1 MVHAAA
7 GNDILMLQG
16 ENPAV
21 VVGNSQPVSA
31 LGVSNSYSRLSG
43 EQMKTEANSTS
54 GPGGR
59 ARLYFAPRHEAYS
72 ILEGLHY
79 WNLK

>member
-43 EQMKTEANSTS
+43 GNAAFSAPSAFGIHKSIVDLTCLIRSSN
-54 GPGGR
+54 
-59 ARLYFAPRHEAYS
+59 ARIP
-72 ILEGLHY
+72 
-79 WNLK
+79 